1 MVAYKISAVW
11 KLLRFS
17 LWTKIQSVF
26 LLSLIIIFYNKK
38 IKFSLSV
45 ESSLL
50 TFKSSMSLYTYILDI
65 IYSFFLELSLKSST
79 KISILHFIFP
89 RLVTVCVLCILM
101 IYKQSCPFF
110 FMFIY
115 FLLRYH

>member
-17 LWTKIQSVF
+17 LRTKIQSVF
-26 LLSLIIIFYNKK
+26 LLSLIIMNILQQEDKIF
-38 IKFSLSV
+38 IV

-50 TFKSSMSLYTYILDI
+50 AFKSSMSLCSYILDI

-110 FMFIY
+110 FMCIY